1 MTNLTLLRGRR
12 YDRRV
17 PFIAL
22 AILVVICIVG
32 VIILWLTIE
41 EKRECDRDTKE
52 MELLKRKI
60 TRPPKPPRD
69 VP

>member
-1 MTNLTLLRGRR
+1 M
-12 YDRRV
+12 